1 MENVANAPL
10 ISWYCSVKMLK
21 LAIITVQCNLVKA
34 KKSHVF
40 VNFLISTFMM
50 YSENFMVLFDHLVQA
65 TISFYEIQEV
75 HDGITPKSF
84 AINTTIFSFYTS
96 IDKKSASCS
105 FFFGG
110 GFFCCVGGGW
120 QYLVSWK
127 HIIPLFWQ
135 SSCNFLLLTARW
147 KHN

>member
-1 MENVANAPL
+1 
-10 ISWYCSVKMLK
+10 
-21 LAIITVQCNLVKA
+21 
-34 KKSHVF
+34 
-40 VNFLISTFMM
+40 M

-105 FFFGG
+105 FFFLG
-110 GFFCCVGGGW
+110 GFFCCVGGGVAVFG
-120 QYLVSWK
+120 QLKTHNSL
-127 HIIPLFWQ
+127 I
-135 SSCNFLLLTARW
+135 LTVFM
-147 KHN
+147 

>member
-1 MENVANAPL
+1 
-10 ISWYCSVKMLK
+10 
-21 LAIITVQCNLVKA
+21 
-34 KKSHVF
+34 
-40 VNFLISTFMM
+40 MM

-110 GFFCCVGGGW
+110 GGAVFG
-120 QYLVSWK
+120 QLKTHNSL
-127 HIIPLFWQ
+127 I
-135 SSCNFLLLTARW
+135 LTVFM
-147 KHN
+147 